1 MKGKS
6 SSQKKMLHSNSHN
19 GKMVLP
25 LTAKLIAAGI
35 GASGSLK
42 PSIFLT
48 SEASV
53 SAPKFFLLCM
63 LENIWMAGRGE
74 WENLL

>member
-1 MKGKS
+1 MLRKEFS
-6 SSQKKMLHSNSHN
+6 SERMLHSNSHN

-25 LTAKLIAAGI
+25 LTGKLIAAGI
-35 GASGSLK
+35 RASHSLK

-53 SAPKFFLLCM
+53 SAPKLSLLCM
-63 LENIWMAGRGE
+63 LENIWTARRGG
-74 WENLL
+74 